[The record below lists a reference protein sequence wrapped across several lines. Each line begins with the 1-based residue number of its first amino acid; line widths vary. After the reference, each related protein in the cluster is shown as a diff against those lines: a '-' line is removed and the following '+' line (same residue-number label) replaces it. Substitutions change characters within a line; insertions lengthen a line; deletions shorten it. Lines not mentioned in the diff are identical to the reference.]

1 MTNKYSDLVID
12 EKELDKQIDS
22 GKIKPVHIPQF
33 ASLGGKMRVEIELD
47 RDQID
52 QIIIKDLKWHA
63 EHAENLEDVEALRRV
78 LHYYKGGDE
87 NEL

>member
-1 MTNKYSDLVID
+1 MKIEV
-12 EKELDKQIDS
+12 ELD
-22 GKIKPVHIPQF
+22 
-33 ASLGGKMRVEIELD
+33 
-47 RDQID
+47 ID
-52 QIIIKDLKWHA
+52 QISEVIINDLKWHA

>member
-1 MTNKYSDLVID
+1 MNYHGFK
-12 EKELDKQIDS
+12 
-22 GKIKPVHIPQF
+22 
-33 ASLGGKMRVEIELD
+33 AEIELTD
-47 RDQID
+47 GQLD

-63 EHAENLEDVEALRRV
+63 EHAEDLEDVEALRRV